1 MDKTL
6 KPAISVG
13 FGPLMISGVTFLI
26 SIIAMS
32 LAELMTME
40 TTLGISLAQ
49 LASSANF
56 VSISALSAAIIVF
69 SVAFANTPGIKRIVL
84 WLILAF
90 VLFFSIEIFVI
101 YWYQQVGIHTGYGIF
116 LQQVARLFNFFALAT
131 LIAAIG
137 IPSMDYFTK
146 RWEIKIK
153 T

>member
-1 MDKTL
+1 MDQTF

-13 FGPLMISGVTFLI
+13 LGPLMISGITLLI

-32 LAELMTME
+32 LAELMTMDA
-40 TTLGISLAQ
+40 TLGVSLAQ

-84 WLILAF
+84 WLIVAF
-90 VLFFSIEIFVI
+90 VLFFSIETLII
-101 YWYQQVGIHTGYGIF
+101 YWYQEVGIHTGQGIF
-116 LQQVARLFNFFALAT
+116 LQQLARILNFIALAA
-131 LIAAIG
+131 LIAAVS
-137 IPSMDYFTK
+137 IPTMDFFTN
-146 RWEIKIK
+146 RFEIKIK